1 MENLIEKQA
10 ELKERYLF
18 EISIIWQNDKKM
30 VDYCLKKNEL
40 YVPILNDTKIIC
52 LEKPKIEK
60 EFYFPEHGHDFDE
73 VCRYERDVNKN
84 LENYFIEQNM
94 KQISDQIKAINEQPE
109 NVYALQSYNKKNPNS
124 IIYDYCI
131 ALGCINSTN
140 EYIKLDEKSINN
152 ILEGLEYQKKTFEK
166 RLKSYLKRY
175 GTKKI
180 STNTYWAD
188 R

>member
-1 MENLIEKQA
+1 MKNLIEKQT

-30 VDYCLKKNEL
+30 INYCLKENEL
-40 YVPILNDTKIIC
+40 YIPILNDTKIIC

-60 EFYFPEHGHDFDE
+60 EFYFPEHGYDYNE
-73 VCRYERDVNKN
+73 VCQYKRDVNKN
-84 LENYFIEQNM
+84 LENYFIEENM
-94 KQISDQIKAINEQPE
+94 KQISDKIKALKELPQE
-109 NVYALQSYNKKNPNS
+109 VYALQSYYKRKPNS
-124 IIYDYCI
+124 IIYDYYI
-131 ALGCINSTN
+131 GLSCINLTS

-152 ILEGLEYQKKTFEK
+152 ILKGLEYQKTTFEK
-166 RLKSYLKRY
+166 KLKSYLKKY

-180 STNTYWAD
+180 STSTYWAD